1 MPKSES
7 PTGTPVVL
15 LRNSERST
23 YRRCRQKWWWSYHL
37 RLSPPREK
45 GALTFG
51 TLIHECLAGY
61 YPPGVKR
68 GVHPARTFDTIWND
82 GKYDF
87 SQWDEEGN
95 KINAYDLGM
104 AMCEGY
110 VDLYGV
116 DEDVEIIQP
125 EMSMEVDVFDK
136 QGRYLCTWVGQ
147 GDAMYRKR
155 STKRVGFVE
164 HKTAKSIEEE
174 LNVISGYGEQGLSYF
189 WAGNIVARHLGIISD
204 QESLDHVLYNWLK
217 KGLPDDRPKNEAG
230 ESLNKPSKDALLT
243 ACAEAS
249 IEVPKKVLVD
259 DLHALLL
266 AEGIDPLQFGEV
278 SKVQKGPLFHRFEL
292 PFGEGELENINWR
305 IRAEA
310 WEMSQVRA
318 GKLPILKS
326 PTKDCKW
333 ECQFR
338 DACELHSMGGD
349 YQDMF
354 DLEFTTWD
362 PYSNHELVEEKG
374 R

>member
-1 MPKSES
+1 MPKGQSA
-7 PTGTPVVL
+7 GTPVVL

-23 YRRCRQKWWWSYHL
+23 YRRCRQKWWWSYNL

-61 YPPGVKR
+61 YPPGIKR
-68 GVHPARTFDTIWND
+68 GTHPALTFDSIWND

-95 KINAYDLGM
+95 KVNAYDLGM

-110 VDLYGV
+110 VDQYGL

-136 QGRYLCTWVGQ
+136 QGKYLCTWVGQ
-147 GDAMYRKR
+147 GDAMYRKV
-155 STKRVGFVE
+155 STQRIGFLE

-174 LNVISGYGEQGLSYF
+174 LNVISGYGEQGLSYY
-189 WAGNIVARHLGIISD
+189 WGGSIVAKHLGILKPG
-204 QESLDHVLYNWLK
+204 ESLDHVKFNWLK
-217 KGLPDDRPKNEAG
+217 KALPDDRPKNAAG
-230 ESLNKPSKDALLT
+230 EALNKPSKDALLD
-243 ACAEAS
+243 ACAARS
-249 IEVPKKVLVD
+249 LAVPKKALVT
-259 DLHALLL
+259 DLHAILEE
-266 AEGIDPLQFGEV
+266 AGVDPLQFGEV

-333 ECQFR
+333 ECEFR
-338 DACELHSMGGD
+338 EVCELHSMGGD
-349 YQDMF
+349 FQDML
-354 DLEFTTWD
+354 DLEFGTWD